1 VFGILGRLISRP
13 KNKSQVRLNR
23 KRNLISEMFDPVAA
37 ELVSIS
43 NQVIKITS
51 SRLFRQD
58 HFIKITGLFLYGESV
73 ALSKRL
79 QPTA

>member
-1 VFGILGRLISRP
+1 
-13 KNKSQVRLNR
+13 VRLNR
-23 KRNLISEMFDPVAA
+23 KRNLISEMFVPVAA

-51 SRLFRQD
+51 SRLFHQEY
-58 HFIKITGLFLYGESV
+58 FMKITGLFLYGESV